1 MGQLLKKAGSL
12 ILAIGAL
19 ALVLFNAAINHGCG
33 GARSAEPAAQVPA
46 DTKAD
51 SKVAPDSEARPAS
64 EPPVGVPSAAAE
76 ADPECE
82 ERSYM
87 HATKAPVWMAEDKCR
102 RRAAAVKGAAEPAA
116 ESDAPSPTQ
125 QQAP

>member
-1 MGQLLKKAGSL
+1 MRQLLKKAGSL

-19 ALVLFNAAINHGCG
+19 ALVLFNAAVNHGCG
-33 GARSAEPAAQVPA
+33 GARSAEPAAQVA
-46 DTKAD
+46 
-51 SKVAPDSEARPAS
+51 PAS
-64 EPPVGVPSAAAE
+64 EPPRASEPPVAAGVPSAPAA

-82 ERSYM
+82 EPSYM

-102 RRAAAVKGAAEPAA
+102 RRAAGVKGAAEPATPGN
-116 ESDAPSPTQ
+116 APSPQQ